1 MFLVSAAGTFDFF
14 VSLKEFFFI
23 STQIPLQLGVFRA
36 SRFKAAGML
45 VSVVEVEGRPLCIFI
60 SELTFK
66 LYEQHMQIFS
76 VINAIN
82 SICIRHGFR

>member
-1 MFLVSAAGTFDFF
+1 M
-14 VSLKEFFFI
+14 
-23 STQIPLQLGVFRA
+23 
-36 SRFKAAGML
+36 
-45 VSVVEVEGRPLCIFI
+45 SVVEVEGRPLCIFI

-82 SICIRHGFR
+82 SIALDMVLDKSQWTPVSLTVLK